1 MKNVF
6 LGRPI
11 HWLLALIM
19 VGGGAALG
27 QQRLH
32 VIDFNLFLV
41 ALLVATVLLIALVLK
56 TSAGDA
62 AITRDPIVLDTDVE
76 ERAGD

>member
-1 MKNVF
+1 
-6 LGRPI
+6 
-11 HWLLALIM
+11 M